1 MTANSDLLIK
11 NLVGQE
17 VVRYPGSIRGR
28 DMEID
33 NVEDCTIYILDHIS
47 VIYINR
53 VRNCKIFMGPVSGSV
68 LLWECRNSSLSIAS
82 RQFRTKDCS
91 DLKLFVYCMSN
102 PSIEHS
108 NNMEF
113 APFNLAYPNQNQHFA
128 QANLDLKVNKW
139 CNVFDFNASGA
150 ADKNWKIMDPSE
162 FVENKL
168 ELEGYP
174 PAINPVAID
183 PDFLRKLQEKSRKE
197 IKAAGVPTRVEV
209 DIAKSSKETEI
220 PRKEMGTV
228 GLAIPNIKIDK
239 PDSHAKFGVDMSLR
253 YDKTNS
259 SIESKV
265 EESKF
270 NKEKGEA
277 SFAVDRS
284 ARIDRPNIS
293 IESKVEESKFNKEKG
308 EAKFVFDRSS
318 KIDRPNISIESK
330 VEESKLN
337 IERREIPP
345 PSSTRSNYEADK
357 LNFTSGT
364 FRQGSFQPNASA
376 LQVAQDDRRALPFNS
391 PKNQSQLPSKRD
403 MQIELSTTI
412 NVKEAS
418 PQSNESNK
426 QPESSRSSKLKK
438 VPHEGDVLE
447 FYYHEKSGFL
457 NDYSKITKFPIDI
470 IQQTVSV
477 LNHIVKPYDEY
488 LRMLLTC
495 SIFALLSVLYLL
507 LLIVILRFM
516 EEWHTAAYGILV
528 ALLLLGLILVEVYII
543 VLYVKTYSEATAKL
557 KVFTDSENE
566 AYYKQNGARLAVSLN
581 LVRIELASNNL
592 NQ

>member
-33 NVEDCTIYILDHIS
+33 NIEDCTIYILDHVS

-53 VRNCKIFMGPVSGSV
+53 VRNCKIFIGPISGSV

-91 DLKLFVYCMSN
+91 DLKLFVYCMSQ

-108 NNMEF
+108 HNMEF

-128 QANLDLKVNKW
+128 QANLDLKQNMW
-139 CNVFDFNASGA
+139 CNVYDFNATGA

-174 PAINPVAID
+174 PAINPVTID

-197 IKAAGVPTRVEV
+197 IKAAELPARMEV
-209 DIAKSSKETEI
+209 DMAKSAKETDI
-220 PRKEMGTV
+220 QSKGV
-228 GLAIPNIKIDK
+228 GLAIPNIKIEK
-239 PDSHAKFGVDMSLR
+239 ADSEATFGVDMSLKF
-253 YDKTNS
+253 DKTN
-259 SIESKV
+259 IYIDSKY

-270 NKEKGEA
+270 NKDRGEA
-277 SFAVDRS
+277 TFAVDRS
-284 ARIDRPNIS
+284 A
-293 IESKVEESKFNKEKG
+293 
-308 EAKFVFDRSS
+308 
-318 KIDRPNISIESK
+318 KIDRPNISTESK
-330 VEESKLN
+330 FEESKFNKDRGETKFAFDRSSKVDRPNISIDSKLEESKLN
-337 IERREIPP
+337 IERRDIPP
-345 PSSTRSNYEADK
+345 PSSTRSNYEVDK

-364 FRQGSFQPNASA
+364 FRQGSFQPNSSA
-376 LQVAQDDRRALPFNS
+376 LQVAQDERRALPFNS
-391 PKNQSQLPSKRD
+391 PKNQSQSPPKRD
-403 MQIELSTTI
+403 NQIELSASI
-412 NVKEAS
+412 SVKEAS
-418 PQSNESNK
+418 ANTNESVK
-426 QPESSRSSKLKK
+426 QPDSTRSNKLKK

-457 NDYSKITKFPIDI
+457 NDYSKITKFPVDI
-470 IQQTVSV
+470 IQQTVSG
-477 LNHIVKPYDEY
+477 LNQIVKPYDEY
-488 LRMLLTC
+488 LRMLITC
-495 SIFALLSVLYLL
+495 SIFALLSGLYLL
-507 LLIVILRFM
+507 LLIVILRFI
-516 EEWHTAAYGILV
+516 EEWHTPAYGILV
-528 ALLLLGLILVEVYII
+528 AFLLLGLVLVEVYII
-543 VLYVKTYSEATAKL
+543 IRYVKTYREAATKL
-557 KVFTDSENE
+557 NAFSDSENE
-566 AYYKQNGARLAVSLN
+566 AYYKQIGAKLEVSLN